1 MTDTTRAPEPAPEH
15 TQPAAAQPFQVDL
28 RGVVDLLG
36 RHLYSGPRVYLREL
50 VQNARDAVRARADLA
65 PGRHGTPD
73 PGWEV
78 RIHPAG
84 GPGGVLRVVDD
95 GAGLSA
101 AEVGDLLATV
111 GRSSKRDLLDLPRD
125 GLLGRFG
132 IGLLS
137 CFMVTDQ
144 IEVRSRS
151 ARGGAPVEWVGSA
164 DGTFSVRELT
174 ADEAQGVPV
183 GTEVRLTARP
193 DDAALLDHDG
203 ALALAR
209 GYARFLDVPVRV
221 AGADGTWET
230 VTREPVFAVVGERRE
245 RLDEQIRTFGRDL
258 VGAEPFDTIELS
270 VPGTGTRGTAYVLP
284 FAPPPGVRQASV
296 VHLGGMLLD
305 DRADGLLPDWAFFV
319 RAVVDTTGLQPT
331 ASREALV
338 EDDALEHT
346 RAELGAAVRRWLLEL
361 GLRRPGRLAELVAV
375 HERSLKGLVV
385 HDDELASFV
394 LRWLRVE
401 TSVGVLTVDELVAR
415 YPEVRYTET
424 VDEFRQLAALAP
436 PDRPVVNGGY
446 VHDADVVRR
455 LPDVFDGVSV
465 TRATVEDAL
474 DALDVPPLDDRAI
487 VALLEDRAGATLD
500 AVGCDVVVRRFD
512 PADVPAL
519 YLAGQDALRAADR
532 GAARRVAPTL
542 WAGVLSRAEAAVA
555 AGDAAPARP
564 RLCLNWSSP
573 LVRTLAATD
582 DGTVLERTAQLLYV
596 QALLAGHRPLRPDDR
611 ALLTGALTDL
621 VQLSAAR

>member
-1 MTDTTRAPEPAPEH
+1 MTDTVRGPERAPELPD
-15 TQPAAAQPFQVDL
+15 PAAARPFQVDL

-50 VQNARDAVRARADLA
+50 VQNARDAVRARADLE
-65 PGRHGTPD
+65 PD
-73 PGWEV
+73 RRRDPAWEV
-78 RIHPAG
+78 RIHPAD

-95 GAGLSA
+95 GAGLTT

-111 GRSSKRDLLDLPRD
+111 GRSSKRDLLDLPRE

-137 CFMVTDQ
+137 CFMVTDR
-144 IEVRSRS
+144 IVVRSRS
-151 ARGGAPVEWVGSA
+151 VRGDAPVEWVGSA

-174 ADEAQGVPV
+174 GDEAARVPV
-183 GTEVRLTARP
+183 GTEVRLAARP
-193 DDAALLDHDG
+193 DDVALLDHDG
-203 ALALAR
+203 VLGLAR
-209 GYARFLDVPVRV
+209 TYARFLDVPVRV
-221 AGADGTWET
+221 ARPDGTWET
-230 VTREPVFAVVGERRE
+230 VTQEPVFAATGERRE
-245 RLDEQIRTFGRDL
+245 ALAEQVRAFGRDL
-258 VGAEPFDTIELS
+258 VSAEPFDAIELS
-270 VPGTGTRGTAYVLP
+270 VPATGTRGTAYVLP
-284 FAPPPGVRQASV
+284 FAPPPGARQASV

-305 DRADGLLPDWAFFV
+305 DRWDGLLPDWAFFV
-319 RAVVDTTGLQPT
+319 RAVVDTTGLRPT

-338 EDDALEHT
+338 EDDALELT
-346 RAELGAAVRRWLLEL
+346 RAELGAAVRRWVLEL
-361 GLRRPGRLAELVAV
+361 GLRRPGRLAEFVAV

-394 LRWLRVE
+394 LRWLRLE
-401 TSVGVLTVDELVAR
+401 TSVGVLTVDELVSR
-415 YPEVRYTET
+415 YPHVRYTET
-424 VDEFRQLAALAP
+424 VDEFRQVAALAA

-455 LPDVFDGVSV
+455 LPDVFEAV
-465 TRATVEDAL
+465 TIARATVEDAL
-474 DALDVPPLDDRAI
+474 DALDVPPLDDRAT
-487 VALLEDRAGATLD
+487 VARLEDRAGTVLD
-500 AVGCDVVVRRFD
+500 TVGCDVAVRRFD
-512 PADVPAL
+512 PSDVPAL
-519 YLAGQDALRAADR
+519 YLAGRDALRAVDR
-532 GAARRVAPTL
+532 GAARQVAPSL
-542 WAGVLSRAEAAVA
+542 WAGILGKASEAAPGGA
-555 AGDAAPARP
+555 PAGPARP

-582 DGTVLERTAQLLYV
+582 DDAVLARTAQLLYV

>member
-1 MTDTTRAPEPAPEH
+1 MTETTPA
-15 TQPAAAQPFQVDL
+15 TRPFQVDL

-50 VQNARDAVRARADLA
+50 VQNARDAVRARADLEPDGA
-65 PGRHGTPD
+65 GRP
-73 PGWEV
+73 WEV
-78 RIHPAG
+78 RIHPTG

-95 GAGLSA
+95 GAGLTA

-111 GRSSKRDLLDLPRD
+111 GRSSKRDLLDLPRE

-137 CFMVTDQ
+137 CFMVTDE
-144 IEVRSRS
+144 IVVRSRS
-151 ARGGAPVEWVGSA
+151 ATGAPPVEWVGSA
-164 DGTFSVRELT
+164 EGTFSVRELT
-174 ADEAQGVPV
+174 GDEAAGVPV
-183 GTEVRLTARP
+183 GNEVRLTARP
-193 DDAALLDHDG
+193 DDVALLDHDG
-203 ALALAR
+203 ALGLAR
-209 GYARFLDVPVRV
+209 TYARFLDVPVRV
-221 AGADGTWET
+221 ERPDGAWET
-230 VTREPVFAVVGERRE
+230 VTQEPVFAATGERRAD
-245 RLDEQIRTFGRDL
+245 LAEQVRAFGRDL
-258 VGAEPFDTIELS
+258 VGAEPFDAIELS
-270 VPGTGTRGTAYVLP
+270 VPATGTRGTAYVLP
-284 FAPPPGVRQASV
+284 FAPPPGARQASV

-305 DRADGLLPDWAFFV
+305 ERWDGLLPDWAFFV
-319 RAVVDTTGLQPT
+319 RAVVDTTGLRPT

-346 RAELGAAVRRWLLEL
+346 RAELGAAVRRWVLDL
-361 GLRRPGRLAELVAV
+361 GLRRPARLAEFVAV

-394 LRWLRVE
+394 LRWLRLE
-401 TSVGVLTVDELVAR
+401 TSVGVLTVDELVTR

-424 VDEFRQLAALAP
+424 VDEFRQVAALAP

-455 LPDVFDGVSV
+455 LPDVFDGVRV
-465 TRATVEDAL
+465 ARATVEDAL
-474 DALDVPPLDDRAI
+474 DALDVPPLDDRAT
-487 VALLEDRAGATLD
+487 VARLEDRAGTVLD
-500 AVGCDVVVRRFD
+500 AVGCDVVVRRYE

-519 YLAGQDALRAADR
+519 YLAGRDALRAVDR
-532 GAARRVAPTL
+532 GAARRVAPSL
-542 WAGVLSRAEAAVA
+542 WAGVLGKASEAAP
-555 AGDAAPARP
+555 GGGPAAPTRP

-582 DGTVLERTAQLLYV
+582 DDAVLARTAQLLYV
-596 QALLAGHRPLRPDDR
+596 QALLAGHRPLRPGDR

-621 VQLSAAR
+621 VQLSAAH

>member
-1 MTDTTRAPEPAPEH
+1 MSDTTRAPEPQPVHPAP
-15 TQPAAAQPFQVDL
+15 ARPFQVDL

-50 VQNARDAVRARADLA
+50 VQNARDAVRARADLE
-65 PGRHGTPD
+65 PGGRAD
-73 PGWEV
+73 PAWGV
-78 RIHPAG
+78 RIHPADG
-84 GPGGVLRVVDD
+84 AGDVLRVVDD
-95 GAGLSA
+95 GAGLTA

-111 GRSSKRDLLDLPRD
+111 GRSSKRDLLDLPRE

-137 CFMVTDQ
+137 CFMVTDR
-144 IEVRSRS
+144 IVVRSRS
-151 ARGGAPVEWVGSA
+151 ARGDAPVEWVGSA
-164 DGTFSVRELT
+164 DGTFSVRELSG
-174 ADEAQGVPV
+174 AEAAGFPV

-193 DDAALLDHDG
+193 DDVALLGHDG
-203 ALALAR
+203 ALGLAR
-209 GYARFLDVPVRV
+209 TYARFLDVPVRV
-221 AGADGTWET
+221 ANPDGTWEL
-230 VTREPVFAVVGERRE
+230 VTEQPVFAATGERRE
-245 RLDEQIRTFGRDL
+245 DLAEQVRAFGRDL
-258 VGAEPFDTIELS
+258 LGAEPFDAIELS
-270 VPGTGTRGTAYVLP
+270 VPATGTRGTAYVLP
-284 FAPPPGVRQASV
+284 FAPPPGARQASV

-305 DRADGLLPDWAFFV
+305 DRWDGLLPDWAFFV
-319 RAVVDTTGLQPT
+319 RAVVDTTGLRPT

-338 EDDALEHT
+338 EDDALELT
-346 RAELGAAVRRWLLEL
+346 RAELGAAVRRWVLEL
-361 GLRRPGRLAELVAV
+361 GLSRPGRLAEFVAV

-401 TSVGVLTVDELVAR
+401 TSVGVLTVDELVSR
-415 YPEVRYTET
+415 YPHVRYTET
-424 VDEFRQLAALAP
+424 VDEFRQVAALAA
-436 PDRPVVNGGY
+436 PDHPVVNGGY
-446 VHDADVVRR
+446 VHDADLVRR
-455 LPDVFDGVSV
+455 LPEVFEGITVS
-465 TRATVEDAL
+465 RATVEDAL
-474 DALDVPPLDDRAI
+474 DALDVPPLDDRAT
-487 VALLEDRAGATLD
+487 VARLEDRAGAVLD

-519 YLAGQDALRAADR
+519 YLAGRDALRAVDR
-532 GAARRVAPTL
+532 GVARQVAPSL
-542 WAGVLSRAEAAVA
+542 WAGVLGKAATVA
-555 AGDAAPARP
+555 GGGSAGPARP

-582 DGTVLERTAQLLYV
+582 DDAVLGRTAQLLYV

>member
-1 MTDTTRAPEPAPEH
+1 MTETAPPSAR
-15 TQPAAAQPFQVDL
+15 PFQVDL

-50 VQNARDAVRARADLA
+50 VQNARDAVHARADLE
-65 PGRHGTPD
+65 PDGTGRP
-73 PGWEV
+73 WEV
-78 RIHPAG
+78 RIHPAA

-95 GAGLSA
+95 GAGLTA

-111 GRSSKRDLLDLPRD
+111 GRSSKRDLLDLPRE

-137 CFMVTDQ
+137 CFMVTDE
-144 IEVRSRS
+144 IIVRSRS
-151 ARGGAPVEWVGSA
+151 VRGDAPVEWVGSA

-174 ADEAQGVPV
+174 GPEAEGIPV
-183 GTEVRLTARP
+183 GTEVRLAARP
-193 DDAALLDHDG
+193 DDVALLDHDG
-203 ALALAR
+203 ALGLAR
-209 GYARFLDVPVRV
+209 TYARFLDVTVRV
-221 AGADGTWET
+221 ARPEGTWDT
-230 VTREPVFAVVGERRE
+230 VTQEPVFAATGERRAD
-245 RLDEQIRTFGRDL
+245 LAEQVRAFGRDL
-258 VGAEPFDTIELS
+258 VGAEPFDTIELA
-270 VPGTGTRGTAYVLP
+270 VPATGTRGTAYVLP
-284 FAPPPGVRQASV
+284 FAPPPGARQASV

-305 DRADGLLPDWAFFV
+305 DRWDGLLPDWAFFV
-319 RAVVDTTGLQPT
+319 RAVVDTTGLRPT

-338 EDDALEHT
+338 EDDALELT
-346 RAELGAAVRRWLLEL
+346 RAELGAAVRRWVLEL
-361 GLRRPGRLAELVAV
+361 GLRRPGRLAEFVAV

-394 LRWLRVE
+394 LRWLRLE
-401 TSVGVLTVDELVAR
+401 TSVGVLTVDELVTR

-424 VDEFRQLAALAP
+424 VDEFRQVAALAP

-455 LPDVFDGVSV
+455 LPDVFDGVRV
-465 TRATVEDAL
+465 ARATVEDAL
-474 DALDVPPLDDRAI
+474 DALDVPPLDDRAT
-487 VALLEDRAGATLD
+487 VARLEDRAGTVLD
-500 AVGCDVVVRRFD
+500 AVGCDVVVRRYE

-519 YLAGQDALRAADR
+519 YLAGRDALRALDR
-532 GAARRVAPTL
+532 GAARRVAPAL
-542 WAGVLSRAEAAVA
+542 WAGVLGKASEAAPGGA
-555 AGDAAPARP
+555 TPSGPARP

-582 DGTVLERTAQLLYV
+582 DDAVLARTVQLLYV